1 MGHKFVN
8 LSHTIEDGLITYKGL
23 PAPIIC
29 DFMSREEWA
38 RTHYMEEPFHIGKI
52 EMVANTGT
60 YIDVPFHRYEEGH
73 DLSETNLDAHA
84 YLEGVVIRAPY
95 HQTKAVNLSYF
106 RDLELAGK
114 AVLIHTGWDEF
125 WNTDQY
131 FEDNPFVTAEAA
143 KFLVEQKVKLVGI
156 DSLNIDDT
164 GKPNRPV
171 HTALLKQNILI
182 VEHMCCLELVPDQE
196 FQFHAVPPKVKKM
209 GSFPVRA
216 FARINQK

>member
-1 MGHKFVN
+1 MSYRFID

-29 DFMSREEWA
+29 DFISREEWA
-38 RTHYMEEPFHIGKI
+38 RTHQGEPFHIGKI
-52 EMVANTGT
+52 DMVANTGT
-60 YIDVPFHRYEEGH
+60 YIDVPFHRYEKGH
-73 DLSETNLDAHA
+73 DLSETTLDAHA
-84 YLEGVVIRAPY
+84 YLEGVVIRAHY
-95 HQTKAVNLSYF
+95 HQTKTVGLSFF
-106 RDLELAGK
+106 RDVELTGK
-114 AVLIHTGWDEF
+114 AVLIHTGWNQF
-125 WNTDQY
+125 WNTDHY
-131 FEDNPFVTAEAA
+131 FEDNPYVTAEAA
-143 KFLVEQKVKLVGI
+143 EFLVEQKVKLVGI

-171 HTALLKQNILI
+171 HSALLKQNILI
-182 VEHMCCLELVPDQE
+182 VEHMCRLDLLPDQD